1 MPHKAALLIAF
12 YRQVTKFGGQHYLAP
27 FFKVFVVVV
36 PVDVKADGVALNA
49 VVRRVIDRHA
59 VEVLPPDQLPRDGDR
74 DLLIVTHLSHK

>member
-1 MPHKAALLIAF
+1 MFKIQSSCANSKTAYTTGIKKKLKTKQCDKNSLIAF

-49 VVRRVIDRHA
+49 VVRRVID
-59 VEVLPPDQLPRDGDR
+59 
-74 DLLIVTHLSHK
+74 